1 MNYLKINGEVFDND
15 VAIKE
20 YEMNFNV
27 LDGENT
33 GRVLSGDMER
43 DIIGTYIGH
52 KVTVFNGKGQAGFD
66 RLVDYLIAHSID
78 KDGVLLEAAYGQ
90 KSMSYQAY
98 YTVGTVKLPF
108 SDGSMNYW
116 DALEINFIPMSPQV
130 RP

>member
-1 MNYLKINGEVFDND
+1 MDYLKLNGQSFDAD

-20 YEMNFNV
+20 YKLNFNV

-52 KVTVFNGKGQAGFD
+52 KVIVFNGKGQEGFD
-66 RLVDYLIAHSID
+66 KFVDFLIEHSVD
-78 KDGVLLEAAYGQ
+78 KEGVLLEAVYGQ
-90 KSMSYQAY
+90 KAISYQAY
-98 YTVGTVKLPF
+98 YTAGEVTLPF
-108 SDGSMNYW
+108 SDGNANYW
-116 DALEINFIPMSPQV
+116 DALEVNFIPMSPQV